1 VTEYAPTGKS
11 ADEIRGLWQ
20 WVEVKLSA
28 IEPNVLPI
36 VDDQH
41 VVIAFPVA
49 PDASPAM
56 YLHTPA
62 KTAALVS

>member
-1 VTEYAPTGKS
+1 LPTI
-11 ADEIRGLWQ
+11 A
-20 WVEVKLSA
+20 
-28 IEPNVLPI
+28 
-36 VDDQH
+36 DQH

-49 PDASPAM
+49 PEASAAM